1 MAARAAVDA
10 ATLTGDPVRLATAQF
25 ERIGTAP
32 RAWDRSLVMSE
43 RAANALEPHARD
55 PLGSQVLGMLTL
67 RCALSAAAG
76 QNGGLAG
83 HWLSEA
89 QAVTGPGTDA
99 NPACNS
105 A

>member
-10 ATLTGDPVRLATAQF
+10 ATLPGDPVRLAAAQF

-55 PLGSQVLGMLTL
+55 PLGLQVLGMLTL
-67 RCALSAAAG
+67 RCALSAAAV

-83 HWLSEA
+83 HRLSEA
-89 QAVTGPGTDA
+89 QAIAGRGNADQ
-99 NPACNS
+99 PASHS

>member
-32 RAWDRSLVMSE
+32 RAGDRSLGMSG

-55 PLGSQVLGMLTL
+55 PLGLQVLGMLPL
-67 RCALSAAAG
+67 RCAPSAAAVE
-76 QNGGLAG
+76 NGGLCG
-83 HWLSEA
+83 HWLLEVRASAGRGNRSE
-89 QAVTGPGTDA
+89 P
-99 NPACNS
+99 
-105 A
+105 